1 MEKVNLCRV
10 NPCRIFLF
18 NNENDLIF
26 EKWGC
31 SDQISK
37 RRKLQTQAFFFETPG
52 IMMNGW

>member
-18 NNENDLIF
+18 NNENNLIF

-37 RRKLQTQAFFFETPG
+37 RRKLQTQAGFFETPG
-52 IMMNGW
+52 IYIIA